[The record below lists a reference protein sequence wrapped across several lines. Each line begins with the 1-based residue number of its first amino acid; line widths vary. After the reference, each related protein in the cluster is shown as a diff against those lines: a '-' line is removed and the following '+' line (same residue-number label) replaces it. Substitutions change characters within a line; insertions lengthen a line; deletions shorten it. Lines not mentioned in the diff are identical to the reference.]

1 METLGRAR
9 TTKDTKVH
17 KGKPGSKSEEKL
29 LIAGF
34 AEKGRSARKYG
45 DVGKSDNH
53 KGHKGTQR
61 KTGQEVRGK
70 AFTSQSSRKKAAK
83 NAGEG

>member
-1 METLGRAR
+1 LGRAR
-9 TTKDTKVH
+9 TIKDTKVH

-34 AEKGRSARKYG
+34 AGKGRSARKYG

-53 KGHKGTQR
+53 KGHKRTQR
-61 KTGQEVRGK
+61 YTKENRAGRARK
-70 AFTSQSSRKKAAK
+70 SFSSQSSRKKAAK